1 VKSLAAATASLVILL
16 GAAAATAA
24 GTAPAITV
32 TPHSVAFDSM
42 FTIAF
47 VTPAAAPTGGYDVR
61 LRATVA
67 TTPGHDCVAH
77 LDFYNPKPVVA
88 HSPLRF
94 AYVPREAEGL
104 CSGSW
109 TVNVRRDGTDV
120 ITGGRFT
127 LHS

>member
-1 VKSLAAATASLVILL
+1 VKGLAAVTAIFVILL

-24 GTAPAITV
+24 STAPAITV

-42 FTIAF
+42 FTISF
-47 VTPAAAPTGGYDVR
+47 VTPAAAPTRGYDVR

-67 TTPGHDCVAH
+67 TSPDHTCVAH

-94 AYVPREAEGL
+94 AYVPREAQGL
-104 CSGSW
+104 CAGTW
-109 TVNVRRDGTDV
+109 TVDVRRDGSDV